1 MKEVIPM
8 FTATMEQMNK
18 MVDKMWEN
26 WEDGFQKVY
35 DFQKRMEEN
44 SLNAF
49 KKQQDVIQ
57 SMKTN
62 FNEAEEQLEKSFSQM
77 KKSLD
82 KNNKKIFT
90 VDAARAVEGWSG
102 KITEIMGSMQQLAIT
117 PSRSLLTM
125 MEQSHTKMHDSVKK
139 IVDEQEKAQTK
150 PKEMAENFMTQVKE
164 YQKNFLKVM
173 EEQTKQL
180 IENAQPI

>member
-1 MKEVIPM
+1 
-8 FTATMEQMNK
+8 
-18 MVDKMWEN
+18 MWEN

-62 FNEAEEQLEKSFSQM
+62 FDEAEEQLEKSFNQM

-82 KNNKKIFT
+82 KNNKKNIYCGCCT
-90 VDAARAVEGWSG
+90 CGGRLE
-102 KITEIMGSMQQLAIT
+102 
-117 PSRSLLTM
+117 R
-125 MEQSHTKMHDSVKK
+125 
-139 IVDEQEKAQTK
+139 
-150 PKEMAENFMTQVKE
+150 
-164 YQKNFLKVM
+164 KN
-173 EEQTKQL
+173 
-180 IENAQPI
+180 NRNYG